1 MKYILLII
9 GLACLSACSSV
20 QGFRATTDG
29 NLGPEEAH
37 RAAIVARAEADALE
51 QIAQSQYEQRGR
63 AVNLAKQAS
72 TTLGAPEVVTGL
84 VGALGGLFLPSPIK
98 RKKPAE

>member
-9 GLACLSACSSV
+9 GLACWSGCSNV

-98 RKKPAE
+98 RKKPAA